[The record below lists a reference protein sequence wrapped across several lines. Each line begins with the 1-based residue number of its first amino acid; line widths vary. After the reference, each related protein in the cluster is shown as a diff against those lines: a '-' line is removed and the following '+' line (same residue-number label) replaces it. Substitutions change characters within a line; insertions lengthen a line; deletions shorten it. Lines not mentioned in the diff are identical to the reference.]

1 MNNPSV
7 TTHDPDE
14 EDLVA
19 YLDGE
24 LTGEDILRIEARL
37 SADEGY
43 RNQLQQLQRA
53 WDLLDDL
60 PRVEASESFS
70 QSTVSMVALQASGE
84 YLATKGKA
92 KSTVWRYMLAAAATM
107 LAGLFGYGVTYF
119 IYDSPNR
126 ELLADLPVIERLDIY
141 QSADDVEFLRLLA
154 QEGLFDE
161 EVSDVP

>member
-1 MNNPSV
+1 MNNPTA

-37 SADEGY
+37 SSDDGY
-43 RNQLQQLQRA
+43 RHQLQQLQRA

-84 YLATKGKA
+84 YPAANAKSKSRIWRYALAT
-92 KSTVWRYMLAAAATM
+92 AAT
-107 LAGLFGYGVTYF
+107 LSAGLIGYGVTYF

-126 ELLADLPVIERLDIY
+126 ELLADLPVIERLDVY
-141 QSADDVEFLRLLA
+141 QSADDIEFLRLLA